1 MARVLEAIGTV
12 STVSKEREKQLAL
25 IGAEGVVLTDL
36 RPVGVIQVDGQRF
49 DALSET
55 GLIRAGSRVKVTKID
70 SNQVKVR
77 GI

>member
-1 MARVLEAIGTV
+1 
-12 STVSKEREKQLAL
+12 LAL